1 LTSDKRAPLRPSNL
15 ALYAAVATAVLLWTL
30 NGPIGKVGFRHF
42 PPLLFFT
49 LRIVLAGLVMNVVLL
64 LRGVSFRSII
74 PSDRLKL
81 VALMLFGHVGNQ
93 LGYLTGLSRTSVA
106 HSSIIYATLPIT
118 ILSLAILIGQEKLK
132 KSRLLGM
139 LISAIG
145 VIILGFDQGSR
156 IPGASPTFLGDLL
169 TFGATMGF
177 ACVTVFGRAF
187 RERYPAE
194 LFIGVAYTVGALVA
208 GPTLIWPGWD
218 FDYAAVPAEG
228 WLSLLFMAV
237 ASAVGAYL
245 LYFWALGY
253 VAAST
258 LANAQYLQPPIA
270 VVIAAVFL
278 AEPVTTALTI
288 GGTVVLAGVYLAERR
303 FQRLS

>member
-1 LTSDKRAPLRPSNL
+1 MTSDPSSPRRPSNL
-15 ALYAAVATAVLLWTL
+15 ALYAAVAGAVLLWTL

-42 PPLLFFT
+42 PPVLLFT
-49 LRIVLAGLVMNVVLL
+49 LRVVIAACVINIVLLF
-64 LRGVSFRSII
+64 RGVSYRSIL

-81 VALMLFGHVGNQ
+81 IGLMLVGHVGNQ
-93 LGYLTGLSRTSVA
+93 LGYMIGLSRTSVA
-106 HSSIIYATLPIT
+106 HSSIIYGTLPIT
-118 ILSLAILIGQEKLK
+118 VLLLAIFIGQESFKR
-132 KSRLLGM
+132 SRLLGM
-139 LISAIG
+139 LISAVG

-177 ACVTVFGRAF
+177 ACVTVFGRGF

-194 LFIGVAYTVGALVA
+194 LLIAVAYTVGALVA

-228 WLSLLFMAV
+228 WLSLLFMALG
-237 ASAVGAYL
+237 SAITAYM

-253 VAAST
+253 LSSSRLAS
-258 LANAQYLQPPIA
+258 AQYLQPPLA

-278 AEPVTTALTI
+278 AEPVTIALAI
-288 GGTVVLAGVYLAERR
+288 GGTVVLAGVYLAER
-303 FQRLS
+303 